1 MSMNDR
7 VAIIGAGWA
16 GCASAV
22 EAIDN
27 GFDVTL
33 FEASRIPGGRARKT
47 VIEGMTL
54 DNGQHILLGAY
65 SKTLQ
70 MMAQVG
76 IDTDAA
82 FLRLPLQM
90 HYPPLSGA
98 MNFETPRLPAPL
110 HLAVGLFKTKG
121 LAWEDKIALARFF
134 TACRHIRWD
143 IGTDRPLVR
152 LLEQFWQTPRL
163 YGLLWRP
170 LCMASMNTTPEK
182 ASAQVFLSIL
192 KDSLGAR
199 RHASD
204 MLLPKMDLS
213 AIFPEKAI
221 DHLTRHGGKIRMG
234 ETVRELDH
242 DETGWTVNGDGNQR
256 YDAVIV
262 ATSAAGAASL
272 LKDKIDVSLLSQFEF
287 EPISTCYL
295 KYPESVRLDRPF
307 YALTDNP
314 DKKEW
319 GQYVFDRGHLM
330 HDQPG
335 LLAVVVSVSSAVD
348 EADKGTLDADIARQL
363 AKAFKRPELEK
374 PLWSR
379 IITEKRATFSCTP
392 GLERPAAVTEK
403 NGLFLAGDYL
413 RKDYPATLESAISS
427 GIACAKILSK
437 RQLK

>member
-1 MSMNDR
+1 MSMNER

-16 GCASAV
+16 GCAAAV

-33 FEASRIPGGRARKT
+33 FEASRIVGGRARKT
-47 VIEGMTL
+47 VIEGITA

-65 SKTLQ
+65 AKTLK
-70 MMAQVG
+70 MMERVG
-76 IDTDAA
+76 IDPLAV
-82 FLRLPLQM
+82 FSRFPLQM
-90 HYPPLSGA
+90 HYPPESGA
-98 MNFETPRLPAPL
+98 MNFETARLPAPL
-110 HLAVGLFKTKG
+110 HLALGLFKTTG
-121 LAWEDKIALARFF
+121 LGWEDKIALARFF

-170 LCMASMNTTPEK
+170 LCMASMNTVPEK

-213 AIFPEKAI
+213 AIFPEKAL
-221 DHLTRHGGKIRMG
+221 DYLTRRGGKIRMG
-234 ETVRELDH
+234 ETVRVLDH
-242 DETGWTVNGDGNQR
+242 DETGWTVNKTSDEH

-262 ATSAAGAASL
+262 ATSPAVAASL
-272 LKDKIDVSLLSQFEF
+272 LKDKIDTSLLEQFEY

-295 KYPESVRLDRPF
+295 KYPDSVRLDKPF

-314 DKKEW
+314 DKAEW

-330 HDQPG
+330 PDQRG
-335 LLAVVVSVSSAVD
+335 LLAVVVSVSSDVI
-348 EADKGTLDADIARQL
+348 ETVKQTLEADIARQL
-363 AKAFKRPELEK
+363 ALAFKRPELEN

-379 IITEKRATFSCTP
+379 LITERRATFSCTP
-392 GLERPAAVTEK
+392 SLERPLSTTEK
-403 NGLFLAGDYL
+403 KGLFLAGDYL
-413 RKDYPATLESAISS
+413 CRNYPATLESAISS
-427 GIACAKILSK
+427 GLESAKILSK

>member
-1 MSMNDR
+1 MNER

-16 GCASAV
+16 GCAAAV

-33 FEASRIPGGRARKT
+33 IEASRLHGGRARKT
-47 VIEGMTL
+47 IVEGMAL

-65 SKTLQ
+65 TKTLE
-70 MMAQVG
+70 MMKRVG

-90 HYPPLSGA
+90 HYPPDSGA
-98 MNFETPRLPAPL
+98 MNFETARLPAPL

-121 LAWEDKIALARFF
+121 LDREDKIALARFF
-134 TACRHIRWD
+134 TACRHIRWN

-170 LCMASMNTTPEK
+170 LCMASMNMTPEK
-182 ASAQVFLSIL
+182 ASAQVFLSVL

-213 AIFPEKAI
+213 AIFPEKAV
-221 DHLTRHGGKIRMG
+221 DYLTRRGGKTRMG
-234 ETVRELDH
+234 ETVRKLDH
-242 DETGWTVNGDGNQR
+242 DETGWIVNGMGDER

-262 ATSAAGAASL
+262 ATSPAGAASL
-272 LKDKIDVSLLSQFEF
+272 LKDQIDVPLLEQFEY

-295 KYPESVRLDRPF
+295 KYPDSIRLDRPF
-307 YALTDNP
+307 YAMTDNP
-314 DKKEW
+314 GKKEW
-319 GQYVFDRGHLM
+319 GQYVFDRGHFM
-330 HDQPG
+330 PGQQG
-335 LLAVVVSVSSAVD
+335 LLAVVVSVSSVFG
-348 EADKGTLDADIARQL
+348 EADKETLEADIARQL
-363 AKAFKRPELEK
+363 AESFKRPELES

-379 IITEKRATFSCTP
+379 IITERRATFSCIP
-392 GLERPAAVTEK
+392 DLERPSPMTEK
-403 NGLFLAGDYL
+403 KGLFLAGDYV

-427 GIACAKILSK
+427 GIESAKILSK
-437 RQLK
+437 RQPS

>member
-1 MSMNDR
+1 MTER

-16 GCASAV
+16 GCSAAV

-33 FEASRIPGGRARKT
+33 YEASRLPGGRARKT
-47 VIEGMTL
+47 VIEGMTV

-65 SKTLQ
+65 AKTLH
-70 MMAQVG
+70 MMERVG
-76 IDTDAA
+76 IDCDTV
-82 FLRLPLQM
+82 FTRLPLQM
-90 HYPPLSGA
+90 HYPPATDG
-98 MNFETPRLPAPL
+98 MNFETARLPAPL

-121 LAWEDKIALARFF
+121 LKWEDKIALARFF
-134 TACRHIRWD
+134 SACRHIRWD
-143 IGTDRPLVR
+143 IGTDRPLIR

-170 LCMASMNTTPEK
+170 LCMASMNTTPEQ

-204 MLLPKMDLS
+204 MLLPKRDLS
-213 AIFPEKAI
+213 AIFPVKAI
-221 DHLTRHGGKIRMG
+221 EYLTNRGGKTRMG
-234 ETVRELDH
+234 ETVRSLDH
-242 DETGWTVNGDGNQR
+242 DETGWTVNGNRDER

-262 ATSAAGAASL
+262 ATSPAGAASL
-272 LKDKIDVSLLSQFEF
+272 LKDKIDVSLLEQFEY

-295 KYPESVRLDRPF
+295 KYPDSLRLDRPF
-307 YALTDNP
+307 YALCDNP

-319 GQYVFDRGHLM
+319 GQYVFDRGHFVSG
-330 HDQPG
+330 QSG
-335 LLAVVVSVSSAVD
+335 LLAVVISVSSVIRETERENLESCVA
-348 EADKGTLDADIARQL
+348 KQL
-363 AKAFKRPELEK
+363 AKAFRRPDLEN

-392 GLERPAAVTEK
+392 DLERPVAMTGK
-403 NGLFLAGDYL
+403 KGLILAGDYL

-427 GIACAKILSK
+427 GIQSAKFCQK
-437 RQLK
+437 CN

>member
-1 MSMNDR
+1 MNER

-16 GCASAV
+16 GCAAAV

-47 VIEGMTL
+47 IIEGMTV

-70 MMAQVG
+70 MMERVG
-76 IDTDAA
+76 VDLATA

-90 HYPPLSGA
+90 HYPSDTGA

-121 LAWEDKIALARFF
+121 LDWEDKIALARFF
-134 TACRHIRWD
+134 TACRHIRWN
-143 IGTDRPLVR
+143 IGADRPLIR

-192 KDSLGAR
+192 KDSLGSR

-204 MLLPKMDLS
+204 MMLPKMDLS
-213 AIFPEKAI
+213 TIFPEKAI
-221 DHLTRHGGKIRMG
+221 DYLTQRGGKTRMG
-234 ETVRELDH
+234 ETVRTLDH
-242 DETGWTVNGDGNQR
+242 GDTGWILNANR
-256 YDAVIV
+256 NECYDAVIV
-262 ATSAAGAASL
+262 ATSPAGAASL
-272 LKDKIDVSLLSQFEF
+272 LKDKIDVSPLTQFEY

-295 KYPESVRLDRPF
+295 KYPDSVRLDRPF

-319 GQYVFDRGHLM
+319 GQYVFDRGYLM
-330 HDQPG
+330 PDQKG
-335 LLAVVVSVSSAVD
+335 LLAVVVSVSSVAGD
-348 EADKGTLDADIARQL
+348 TGKETLEADMARQL
-363 AKAFKRPELEK
+363 AHAFKRPELEN

-392 GLERPAAVTEK
+392 DLERPSCVTEK
-403 NGLFLAGDYL
+403 NSLFLAGDYL

-427 GIACAKILSK
+427 GIETAKILSK
-437 RQLK
+437 RQYL